1 MKTTASVLF
10 ITLVA
15 LLALAPPARAQI
27 YYPWCA
33 QYGGGMGGG
42 GTNCGFSTLAQCQAT
57 VSGVGGF
64 CVRNS
69 FYTGNPDRPV
79 KRARKRHRD

>member
-1 MKTTASVLF
+1 MKPATSVLF
-10 ITLVA
+10 ITLAA
-15 LLALAPPARAQI
+15 LFALASPARAQI

-33 QYGGGMGGG
+33 QYSGGGMGGSS
-42 GTNCGFSTLAQCQAT
+42 NCGFSTFAQCQAT

-69 FYTGNPDRPV
+69 FYTGNPDRPG
-79 KRARKRHRD
+79 KRARKRYSE

>member
-1 MKTTASVLF
+1 MKTIISVLF
-10 ITLVA
+10 LA
-15 LLALAPPARAQI
+15 LLGLLALAPPASAQI

-42 GTNCGFSTLAQCQAT
+42 GTNCGFSTIEQCRAT

-69 FYTGNPDRPV
+69 FYTGNPDRLG

>member
-1 MKTTASVLF
+1 MKTTASVF
-10 ITLVA
+10 ILTFAV
-15 LLALAPPARAQI
+15 LLSLAPPVRAQI

-69 FYTGNPDRPV
+69 FYTGNADRPV
-79 KRARKRHRD
+79 RRVRKPHRD